1 MTAAERRKQ
10 VEREQ
15 FLDRLPPKLRSSEQ
29 VAALADK
36 AFRTDALT
44 KVLQQPIKP
53 AFGGKFAPGLLS
65 APAAADSHDDYNGE
79 HPLLPPGAL
88 WQNDL
93 SSPNDPSDLLAEEG
107 TKQNFTQVPSPSN
120 PTLQANPRPGRTTWT
135 VGANWAPDSAGQAPL
150 FTKLELYQTSN
161 NQLVAT
167 RLSSADDYNNR
178 ALPGKVTEEGMC
190 MEWLRPL
197 VGKDAPIPP
206 WCVWQLSEPSLHD
219 GMNYYAKLS
228 FATQAELHV
237 YKMWS
242 NPDTYRI
249 YWLPTQ
255 WTTPTVTPSAPAI
268 YTPGIPDGMG
278 GSCTC
283 SYQSYMGDPVNTATG
298 AVTESATD
306 VSVPGVGLPFTLSR
320 AYRSTTTTADGLL
333 GKGWSLPF
341 EAKLQLSAD
350 KATLV
355 DGDGAQIIFLK
366 ASDGSFVAPKPVR
379 FTLASGSDGYTV
391 TALDGSSRAFDSSG
405 RLAGVYDSDKRGVT
419 LTYSGSRLAKATDAA
434 GRSALFT
441 VDSSSGRLSQ
451 VDLADGRKVTYGFA
465 GNQLASV
472 KGIDGGVTKYTY
484 DGGGRLATIVDPNGN
499 TIAQNTYDASS
510 GRITQ
515 QIDATG
521 KKYTFA
527 WTPEPYAPVGSGQS
541 NMTDPAGGIWSDVYE
556 AGVLTRHYDPLGHG
570 PSKSY
575 DKNLNATNTSDGN
588 NKKTAASYDAHGNV
602 SSATLDGV
610 TEKWGFDGGDRLTS
624 HTDGRG
630 GTTSYQYDGT
640 STRITS
646 VKSPTGDTR
655 ATYTSSG
662 QPEKV
667 TSADGRTVTYAY
679 DAAGHLTS
687 VTSAAGDKT
696 TYTYDAQGQL
706 KTQTDPR
713 GNVSGA
719 TAAQYTTTYDYWP
732 SGQVKTVT
740 DPLGHVTAYT
750 YDANGN
756 MKTATDAL
764 NRVVAYEYDAFNRVT
779 KVTAPGGRTT
789 LTTYDDRGNVAS
801 TTDPAGAK
809 TTYVYDAANRLASQT
824 SPRGNVTGADAAKF
838 TTTYGY
844 DKNGNL
850 TQTVDPTGA
859 VTSTAYDAFNR
870 PTLVTD
876 ALGQATKSEY
886 DAAGNLVRSTDPLGK
901 ATAYTYTPSNLQET
915 VTNPLGKTTRYGY
928 DGDGHRTSVTSP
940 SGAKSTWSFDV
951 NGRLKSQ
958 TDARGNAAGAD
969 PAKFTTTYGYDAA
982 GNQATVTNPLGERTT
997 TEYNAL
1003 NQAVSVT
1010 NPLGKVTAT
1019 DYDGIG
1025 RIAKVTAPD
1034 GGVTSYSYNPTGEV
1048 ATRKDANGHT
1058 TTYDYDDAG
1067 RQAAIT
1073 DPLGRKQTTG
1083 YDKDGNPTTRTN
1095 ARGVT
1100 ATTTFDARNLPSG
1113 TTYSDNTPSV
1123 SEAYDAIGQRRSITD
1138 ATGSRT
1144 LDYDKAGR
1152 LTAVTPAKGKGSFGY
1167 TYDDAGRLTSTTL
1180 DPVTP
1185 TALDWSGAAQTASGD
1200 LNGDGITDVIRTD
1213 AKGGLRTFLGRP
1225 DGTFTEGTTLAG
1237 SGTGFQQLFVGE
1249 YTSDGK
1255 PDLLALDKTGRL
1267 LRFSGDGKGG
1277 FAAPSNL
1284 GAGWGSFSL
1293 SPGDFNNDGKPD
1305 LMAVDTVGNHLF
1317 FYPGNGAGG
1326 FGDRKDLGNGWGSFR
1341 LTLIDVNADNK
1352 PDVLAI
1358 DPATGHFYLYPGT
1371 GAGGFGD
1378 RKDLGGG
1385 WGAMRLVSGEFNND
1399 SQPDLLALNTSSHRL
1414 YVYPGAGNGGFKD
1427 PIQQTDD
1434 WTPYGDPAPG
1444 KFDGDKNVDIAAA
1457 DTSGKL
1463 RIWKGDGQGHL
1474 TGAAV
1479 ATTPAG
1485 GSKTSYGY
1493 NDDGQ
1498 RISETTATGTI
1509 NYSYDPAGNLTTTQL
1524 PATNGYTEQRSYD
1537 NAGRLAAISSVKGTT
1552 TLASWSQVF
1561 DGTGQPARIDVT
1573 RAGKPA
1579 SYQYYTYDPA
1589 GRLLTDCS
1597 SSAKADTCPDVGSA
1611 TTFSYDPVGN
1621 RKTQNKAGT
1630 ATTYTYDNA
1639 DQLSQTVTGPSTRA
1653 FTYDADGNQTGAGGD
1668 TFTYDANNRL
1678 TAAASNGASYAY
1690 TYDADGNRT
1699 TASKDGS
1706 GLQRSTAWDINNSLP
1721 LAAAD
1726 YNSSGALSAQ
1736 YRYNP
1741 LGQIQAETTDTGT
1754 FYHHRDLIGS
1764 VTDLTDANGALQTSY
1779 SYTAF
1784 GEITQA
1790 NTAANPPANP
1800 FTYTGE
1806 YREPSTSAA
1815 GYYLRA
1821 RNYTPDTGR
1830 FTSQDPYNP
1839 GQGTPYGTAYGYVE
1853 NAPTSRTDPSGMCS
1867 VWADVKDFF
1876 NGKVGTKSDCSKE
1889 DHKNAQKG
1897 GTGAVTKG
1905 SADALSKDLIQQ
1917 FGGAGTGI
1925 VDGMSFGAFSYM
1937 DPYAACLSQ
1946 TDGYNYGLY
1955 GSMVPFPLSGGPRA
1969 ATEGGL
1975 WAAARVNLPSWK
1987 AIAVDMVHVLE
1998 RHTANGKIYKQSGIK
2013 TKFPDSWSPAK
2024 IEKAVLNAYRFGRS
2038 VKTQG
2043 SRIQLQGMTDG
2054 LMIEMWFDRATNLI
2068 ETAYPIWR

>member
-1 MTAAERRKQ
+1 MTR
-10 VEREQ
+10 
-15 FLDRLPPKLRSSEQ
+15 
-29 VAALADK
+29 
-36 AFRTDALT
+36 
-44 KVLQQPIKP
+44 I
-53 AFGGKFAPGLLS
+53 
-65 APAAADSHDDYNGE
+65 
-79 HPLLPPGAL
+79 
-88 WQNDL
+88 
-93 SSPNDPSDLLAEEG
+93 
-107 TKQNFTQVPSPSN
+107 
-120 PTLQANPRPGRTTWT
+120 
-135 VGANWAPDSAGQAPL
+135 
-150 FTKLELYQTSN
+150 ELYRASD
-161 NQLVAT
+161 NQLAIT
-167 RLSSADDYNNR
+167 RLSSKDSVGPGGTGGMCLQWLPK
-178 ALPGKVTEEGMC
+178 LPGLPEFPHLCYWAM
-190 MEWLRPL
+190 
-197 VGKDAPIPP
+197 
-206 WCVWQLSEPSLHD
+206 HD
-219 GMNYYAKLS
+219 GGLQAGTRYYAKVS
-228 FATQAELHV
+228 YATQMTNHW
-237 YKMWS
+237 YKV
-242 NPDTYRI
+242 PGTERTYRE
-249 YWLPTQ
+249 YWLPTA
-255 WTTPTVTPSAPAI
+255 WSASATTAATEAL
-268 YTPGIPDGMG
+268 YTPGVPDDMG

-283 SYQSYMGDPVNTATG
+283 SYQNYAADPVNTASG

-306 VSVPGVGLPFTLSR
+306 ASVPGLGLPFTLLRS
-320 AYRSTTTTADGLL
+320 YRSNSSGAGGLL
-333 GKGWSLPF
+333 GKGWALSF
-341 EAKLQLSAD
+341 ESRLSVESS

-355 DGDGAQIIFLK
+355 DSDGAQIVFAK
-366 ASDGSFVAPKPVR
+366 NADGSFTAPKPVR
-379 FTLASGSDGYTV
+379 FTLASSSGGYTV
-391 TALDGSSRAFDSSG
+391 TALDGSSRGFDGSG
-405 RLAGVYDSDKRGVT
+405 RLTSVRDSDGRGLA
-419 LTYSGSRLAKATDAA
+419 LTYDGSRLGTVVDAA
-434 GRSALFT
+434 GHPAKFT
-441 VDSSSGRLSQ
+441 IDGVTGRLSQ
-451 VDLADGRKVTYGFA
+451 VTLDDGRKVVYTYANG
-465 GNQLASV
+465 QLETATGV
-472 KGIDGGVTKYTY
+472 DGGVTKYTY
-484 DGGGRLATIVDPNGN
+484 DAGGRLATIVDPNGN
-499 TIAQNTYDASS
+499 TVARNTYDAAS

-515 QIDATG
+515 QLDAAG

-527 WTPEPYAPVGSGQS
+527 WTPEESAPAGSGQS
-541 NMTDPAGGIWSDVYE
+541 DMTDPSGGVWTDVYE
-556 AGVLTRHYDPLGHG
+556 AGVLTGHYDPVGNR
-570 PSKSY
+570 PSRGY
-575 DKNLNATNTSDGN
+575 DQQLNPVTMTDGN
-588 NKKTAASYDAHGNV
+588 GKKTTSAYDARGNV
-602 SSATLDGV
+602 ASSVLDGV
-610 TEKWGFDGGDRLTS
+610 TEKWSFDGNDRLTS

-630 GTTSYQYDGT
+630 GTTSYEYDGASSRVT
-640 STRITS
+640 SA
-646 VKSPTGDTR
+646 KSPAGETR
-655 ATYTSSG
+655 AAYTSSG

-667 TSADGRTVTYAY
+667 TSPDGRIVTYAY

-687 VTSAAGDKT
+687 ATNATGDKT
-696 TYTYDAQGQL
+696 TYTYDAQSRL

-719 TAAQYTTTYDYWP
+719 TPAQYTTTYDYWP
-732 SGQVKTVT
+732 SGQLKTVT
-740 DPLGHVTAYT
+740 DPLGYVTAYT

-756 MKTATDAL
+756 TKTVTDAL
-764 NRVVAYEYDAFNRVT
+764 KQVVAYEYDAFNRVT

-789 LTTYDDRGNVAS
+789 VTTYDDRGNVAS

-824 SPRGNVTGADAAKF
+824 SPRGNVPGTDAGKF

-886 DAAGNLVRSTDPLGK
+886 DAAGNLLRSTDPLGK
-901 ATAYTYTPSNLQET
+901 TTAYTYTTSNLQET

-940 SGAKSTWSFDV
+940 SGAKSTWSFDA

-958 TDARGNAAGAD
+958 TEARGNATGAD
-969 PAKFTTTYGYDAA
+969 PAKFTTTYGFDAA
-982 GNQATVTNPLGERTT
+982 GNQTTVTNPLGERTT
-997 TEYNAL
+997 TAYNAL

-1010 NPLGKVTAT
+1010 NPLGQVTAT
-1019 DYDGIG
+1019 GYDELG

-1034 GGVTSYSYNPTGEV
+1034 GGVTSYSYNATGEV
-1048 ATRKDANGHT
+1048 ATRKDPNGHT

-1067 RQAAIT
+1067 RQAAVT
-1073 DPLGRKQTTG
+1073 DPLGRKQTIG
-1083 YDKDGNPTTRTN
+1083 YDPDGNPITRTN
-1095 ARGVT
+1095 ARGITV
-1100 ATTTFDARNLPSG
+1100 TTTFDARNLPAG
-1113 TTYSDNTPSV
+1113 TKYSDNTPSV

-1167 TYDDAGRLTSTTL
+1167 TYDDAGRLTSTTM

-1185 TALDWSGAAQTASGD
+1185 AALDWSGAAQTASGD

-1225 DGTFTEGTTLAG
+1225 DGTFTEGSTLAG

-1255 PDLLALDKTGRL
+1255 PDLLALDKAGRL

-1358 DPATGHFYLYPGT
+1358 DPSTGHFYLYPGT

-1444 KFDGDKNVDIAAA
+1444 KFDGDKNLDIAAA

-1485 GSKTSYGY
+1485 GSKTSYAY

-1537 NAGRLAAISSVKGTT
+1537 NAGRLAAISSVKGMS

-1561 DGTGQPARIDVT
+1561 DGAGQPARIDVT

-1597 SSAKADTCPDVGSA
+1597 SVTKADTCPDAGSA
-1611 TTFSYDPVGN
+1611 MTFSYDPVGN
-1621 RKTQNKAGT
+1621 RKTQNKAGAT
-1630 ATTYTYDNA
+1630 TTYTYDNA
-1639 DQLSQTVTGPSTRA
+1639 DQLTQTVTGSTTRA

-1668 TFTYDANNRL
+1668 TFAYDANNRL
-1678 TAAASNGASYAY
+1678 TAAASNGASYSY
-1690 TYDADGNRT
+1690 TYDADGNRA

-1706 GLQRSTAWDINNSLP
+1706 GLQRSTVWDINHSLP

-1736 YRYNP
+1736 YQYNP
-1741 LGQIQAETTDTGT
+1741 LGQIQAQTTDAGT
-1754 FYHHRDLIGS
+1754 YYHHRDLIGS
-1764 VTDLTDANGALQTSY
+1764 VTDLTDTNGALQTSY

-1784 GEITQA
+1784 GEVTQA
-1790 NTAANPPANP
+1790 NTAVAPPANP

-1806 YREPSTSAA
+1806 YREPTTSAA

-1821 RNYTPDTGR
+1821 RNYSPDTGR

-1839 GQGTPYGTAYGYVE
+1839 SQETPYGTPYGYVE
-1853 NAPTSRTDPSGMCS
+1853 NAPTNRTDPSGMCS

-1876 NGKVGTKSDCSKE
+1876 NGRVGTKSDCSKE
-1889 DHKNAQKG
+1889 DHKNAQQG
-1897 GTGAVTKG
+1897 GTGAVAKG

-1987 AIAVDMVHVLE
+1987 AVAVDMVHVLE